1 MSGEKIPK
9 KRNQRADLLSNVAL
23 NFFVPEEPG
32 INWDIATALAFDSS
46 PNLEVKDIGSKREFY
61 QQAVSVLE
69 PLIKEFTKMKSSGV
83 ANIVLTERH
92 TWIVNTTESIKELF
106 DELFTPIWH
115 LIENPK
121 SSRLAR
127 KGSKA
132 LVTSEIGLLLGFI
145 SQKVL
150 GQYDIRITPNKTD
163 DVLFIVEPNIAVKE
177 RELEL
182 EGAPLRLWILAHEL
196 THRFQFQHYKWLR
209 EYYFDLIR
217 DVATTLEKKL
227 KKEKLT
233 TLGTLSL
240 LLDKKSRDQL
250 AKIQA
255 LMSFVEGQADF
266 VMQKVGAILP
276 EYERLKDVFS
286 RRPQENTTV
295 MKKLLEKAIGLDMK
309 INQYKQGFA
318 FVKAIDETRGLSS
331 LSEIDS
337 PEKLPT
343 LEEISAPQK
352 WLKRLG

>member
-23 NFFVPEEPG
+23 NFFLPEEPG
-32 INWDIATALAFDSS
+32 INWDIANALAFDSS
-46 PNLEVKDIGSKREFY
+46 PNIEIKDIGSKREFY
-61 QQAVSVLE
+61 QQAVGVLE
-69 PLIKEFTKMKSSGV
+69 PLIKDFTLMKSSGN
-83 ANIVLTERH
+83 ANIIVTERH

-106 DELFTPIWH
+106 DELFMPIWH
-115 LIENPK
+115 LIESPK
-121 SSRLAR
+121 SSRLVK
-127 KGSKA
+127 KGSRA
-132 LVTSEIGLLLGFI
+132 LITSELGLLLGFI

-150 GQYDIRITPNKTD
+150 GQYDVRMTPNKTD

-177 RELEL
+177 RELGL
-182 EGAPLRLWILAHEL
+182 EDAPLRLWILAHEL

-217 DVATTLEKKL
+217 EVAITVKKKL
-227 KKEKLT
+227 KKDKLT
-233 TLGTLSL
+233 TLSTLSM
-240 LLDKKSRDQL
+240 LLDKESRDLL

-255 LMSFVEGQADF
+255 LMSFIEGHADF

-286 RRPQENTTV
+286 RRPRENTTV
-295 MKKLLEKAIGLDMK
+295 MKKLLEKIIGLDMK

-318 FVKAIDETRGLSS
+318 FVKTIDETWGLSS

-343 LEEISAPQK
+343 FEEISAPQK
-352 WLKRLG
+352 WIKRLG